1 MNEKIYEQLIE
12 GRDGILLDENWIA
25 QAIKKIYFDEVEKNE
40 EKRDHVVLLHN
51 QFYENCL
58 KALKFQEMTEH
69 DLIKYEVLST
79 IIKAINNIQDT
90 DLDSLDIT
98 RDELETVK
106 ADAEELIEEL
116 KGKYEEKLRTTYEET
131 FEAYK
136 KSVQSKMIEDIRDIF
151 SDQILV
157 KLDEDNYSH
166 IEDLISDSVVSGNYN
181 KLISLCAEK
190 DKYEEVEKKINEI
203 SENATKKE
211 FEELDEE
218 ENTILSMANFTNVDN
233 ELTEII
239 RKDLKFEKLRKHCKN
254 EDEMK
259 IVDCIIELKERIV
272 KNIKD
277 TAIEMRSGDALF
289 ITGYSGIDFDLL
301 DFMQITEEKI
311 GARME
316 PEAIL
321 AEAQAINGKPGFKG
335 IVYKKD
341 AAILAILRKYMDN
354 NEYCYNGKEYNDDNA
369 VDYLEFMGDRYND
382 DDPVGYTG
390 KPAIRRRRR

>member
-1 MNEKIYEQLIE
+1 MNKQIYEQLIE
-12 GRDGILLDENWIA
+12 GRDGIILDENSLVQNIVGIYWDKVYNGR
-25 QAIKKIYFDEVEKNE
+25 KKPN
-40 EKRDHVVLLHN
+40 HLNLLNN
-51 QFYENCL
+51 QFYKNCL
-58 KALKFQEMTEH
+58 KALKFQEMTGY

-90 DLDSLDIT
+90 DLNSLNIT
-98 RDELETVK
+98 RDELEEVK
-106 ADAEELIEEL
+106 YDAKELIVEL
-116 KGKYEEKLRTTYEET
+116 KGKYEEKLRTSYEET
-131 FEAYK
+131 FAHYRN
-136 KSVQSKMIEDIRDIF
+136 SVQSKIIKDIRDIF

-157 KLDEDNYSH
+157 KLDEDNYSY
-166 IEDLISDSVVSGNYN
+166 IEDLISDTVVSENYDR
-181 KLISLCAEK
+181 LIDLCAEK
-190 DKYEEVEKKINEI
+190 DKFEEVEKKIKEI
-203 SENATKKE
+203 SENAAKKE
-211 FEELDEE
+211 FEKLDEE
-218 ENTILSMANFTNVDN
+218 EKTILSMANFTNVD
-233 ELTEII
+233 EKLTQII
-239 RKDLKFEKLRKHCKN
+239 REDLNFEELRKHCKN

-311 GARME
+311 GTRME

-335 IVYKKD
+335 IVYSKD

-354 NEYCYNGKEYNDDNA
+354 NEYCDDGEEYNDDNA